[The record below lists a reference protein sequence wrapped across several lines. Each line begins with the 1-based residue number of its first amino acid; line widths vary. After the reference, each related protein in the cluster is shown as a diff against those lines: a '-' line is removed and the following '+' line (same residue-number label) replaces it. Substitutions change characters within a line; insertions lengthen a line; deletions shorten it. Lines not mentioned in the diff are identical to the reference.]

1 MSLHNEMNL
10 IQINGVWVRNPDP
23 ESWSPTNNP
32 EWTANSGR
40 VVSGYSVGSR
50 QYFKYKIP
58 LSWTMIP
65 ENDVKQILELVEDG
79 ADYFPVVF
87 YHRCQYISITCYAGT
102 ATPTGIAYVGGEV
115 FYKKF
120 TVNLVER

>member
-1 MSLHNEMNL
+1 MNL
-10 IQINGVWVRNPDP
+10 NEDLKLIKINGVWVRNPDP

-40 VVSGYSVGSR
+40 VVSGLSVGSR

-65 ENDVKQILELVEDG
+65 EDDANQILELVEDG
-79 ADYFPVVF
+79 PDYFLVEF

-102 ATPTGIAYVGGEV
+102 ATPTGIVYIGDEV
-115 FYKKF
+115 FYKKL